1 MNQKIPHKNMS
12 HKRVRHKKITDRHN
26 GKEQIYYEIRKVLSG
41 TRSRLAFLLL
51 AMILG
56 ITLYFAISVEYVNE
70 TGESERGPAAVA
82 SLRAAVIW
90 RRRRSD
96 R

>member
-1 MNQKIPHKNMS
+1 MNQKIPHQNMS

-51 AMILG
+51 ALVLG
-56 ITLYFAISVEYVNE
+56 ITVYFALSGEYVNE
-70 TGESERGPAAVA
+70 AGESERG
-82 SLRAAVIW
+82 
-90 RRRRSD
+90 RSA